1 MALASALGFRIN
13 NVSAYFRHITTKL
26 NIGRVRNYA
35 KWGACFIVRK
45 TAKTECY
52 ITLSRIKSI
61 YENWKSCRRVWAR
74 FLNAKDICSVPHNS
88 LLIDDHV
95 FAS

>member
-52 ITLSRIKSI
+52 ITLSHQEYLRKLEIMSPCLGKISQ
-61 YENWKSCRRVWAR
+61 C
-74 FLNAKDICSVPHNS
+74 
-88 LLIDDHV
+88 
-95 FAS
+95 